1 MPIRLNLL
9 AEAQA
14 QEDMRRRDPVK
25 RAIWVGVLFGVVILG
40 WSSSLQLKAMIAKSE
55 LNRVESELRTKTNDY
70 QQVMENKRKLEEVE
84 FKLIEL
90 RSLTTNRFLNGTMLD
105 ALQHSIVDDV
115 QLLRLKTEQLYAH
128 TDEVKPKT
136 NAAGRRI
143 PGKPPTIT
151 EKIVLSL
158 EAKDASTSPGDQ
170 VNKYKEAIAASSY
183 FQQVLGKTNEVRL
196 TDYGTL
202 QPGSAEA
209 RPFIPFKLECR
220 YPEKTR

>member
-25 RAIWVGVLFGVVILG
+25 RAIWVGVVLGVVILA

-84 FKLIEL
+84 FKLVEL

-105 ALQHSIVDDV
+105 AL
-115 QLLRLKTEQLYAH
+115 
-128 TDEVKPKT
+128 
-136 NAAGRRI
+136 
-143 PGKPPTIT
+143 
-151 EKIVLSL
+151 
-158 EAKDASTSPGDQ
+158 
-170 VNKYKEAIAASSY
+170 
-183 FQQVLGKTNEVRL
+183 
-196 TDYGTL
+196 
-202 QPGSAEA
+202 
-209 RPFIPFKLECR
+209 
-220 YPEKTR
+220 